1 MTEIK
6 KKCWPEYFEQIISG
20 KKKFEIRLAD
30 FDIKEGDVLMLEEFD
45 PLNKKYTGRTI
56 KKKIKFITKFNP
68 TKFNSIEDIQ
78 KFGFYGLEI
87 E

>member
-1 MTEIK
+1 MEIK
-6 KKCWPEYFEQIISG
+6 KKCWPEYFEQIVSRR
-20 KKKFEIRLAD
+20 KKFEIRLAD
-30 FDIKEGDVLMLEEFD
+30 FDVKEGDILVLEEYN
-45 PLNKKYTGRTI
+45 PQTKQYTGRSI
-56 KKKIKFITKFNP
+56 KKKVKFATKFNP